1 MRYDYVCK
9 TCNHEMYDVVQSVKD
24 KPLKRCPECKKH
36 TLERVISAPTVF
48 FKGEPTTLGQLAEK
62 NAKSMG
68 KTLIEEKEGKN
79 KVGKKDALREAKTEL
94 NRKINKMSESQ
105 RQRYIE
111 NG

>member
-1 MRYDYVCK
+1 
-9 TCNHEMYDVVQSVKD
+9 MYDVVQSVKE

>member
-1 MRYDYVCK
+1 MWYDYRCK
-9 TCNHEMYDVVQSVKD
+9 CCGNKIIDCYQSIHD
-24 KPLKRCPECKKH
+24 KPYTECDVCGKH
-36 TLERVISAPTVF
+36 GLERIIYSPTVF
-48 FKGEPTTLGQLAEK
+48 CKGEPTTLGQLAEK

-68 KTLIEEKEGKN
+68 KTLVQEKEGKN
-79 KVGKKDALREAKTEL
+79 KAGKKDALREAKTEL